1 MQYPRFSILP
11 IIWLSDLFQT
21 FPRTLRTIIE
31 LYPVTVCRAACL
43 GVKDLKLSWRQGPP
57 TPLWVLHLLLGQH
70 LICNTNHQA
79 DVFFVKKV
87 GLGIYQ
93 VYIHINVKI
102 GISSGNLSKKILIHR
117 ISYRYT
123 YAIQGLIGRGRS
135 EIKTQN

>member
-1 MQYPRFSILP
+1 MQGCLFGGERLEVELETRPTNTTVGVTFAVGP
-11 IIWLSDLFQT
+11 APDLQH
-21 FPRTLRTIIE
+21 
-31 LYPVTVCRAACL
+31 
-43 GVKDLKLSWRQGPP
+43 QPP
-57 TPLWVLHLLLGQH
+57 GLH
-70 LICNTNHQA
+70 
-79 DVFFVKKV
+79 VFFVKKV

-93 VYIHINVKI
+93 VYTHINVKI